1 MRVNDVTVYLVS
13 SQKGTYLFTSEDQ
26 AKRTQLA
33 LLELSSVL
41 VDENIQVY
49 QPGELEEIS
58 YAQGERINWVN
69 KATQRRKQ

>member
-1 MRVNDVTVYLVS
+1 MRVNDVTVYLVA
-13 SQKGTYLFTSEDQ
+13 SQKGTYLFTNEDQ

-41 VDENIQVY
+41 VDEDIQVY

-69 KATQRRKQ
+69 KATQRRR

>member
-1 MRVNDVTVYLVS
+1 MKVNDVTVYLVS
-13 SQKGTYLFTSEDQ
+13 SQKATYLFTSEDQ

-49 QPGELEEIS
+49 PPGELEEIS

-69 KATQRRKQ
+69 KATQRRR